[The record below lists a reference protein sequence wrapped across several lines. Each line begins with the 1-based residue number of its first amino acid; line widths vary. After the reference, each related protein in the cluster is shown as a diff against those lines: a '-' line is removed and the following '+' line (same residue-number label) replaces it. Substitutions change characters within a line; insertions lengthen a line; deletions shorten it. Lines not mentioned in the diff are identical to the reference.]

1 MRTPKKSAIR
11 PTSAPADRPA
21 DDEIWPRV
29 TRELAD
35 DLAVD
40 ALARDRAGK
49 APFDEVARLQEAGL
63 PALLTA
69 PGPSGRGADWR
80 TACGVIREISA
91 ADGSIGELLAHH
103 CVLSWTSRFLGPA
116 AGPLDLDTH
125 TAQEHW
131 LLAGAV
137 EPPRGEAGPAGL
149 TLSPAGGGAYV
160 LDGRR
165 AFASGVTVADRLVVG
180 ARCTETG
187 DLLVVLV
194 DPAHPAVFTDAGAE
208 RVGQRLAGAGTVTFD
223 QVPVA
228 AAQVL
233 GALPPDE
240 HAVAPYS
247 TLAPLALR
255 LLLVHV
261 GLGIAEGALAEARDI
276 SRAAQAA
283 APPAQGGSGRG
294 AFATDFPT
302 GFTTDCPTGFE
313 TGSTTESTTRF
324 TTGFPAGFTTGF
336 ATDFGADFG
345 TGSGTRSGSRSATGF
360 GPGTGTGTGFGSGT
374 WTDAGNS
381 GAGSGDDPYLLLAY
395 GELATAAHAAAA
407 VVERATDALA
417 HGLVAERALD
427 VEELGDIAVLVAA
440 AETVTK
446 RAAVDITTRI
456 LELVDPATAA
466 RPHATG
472 QGFDRFWRNVRSLT
486 APVSPDHR
494 LRDIGDHYLN
504 GTHAR
509 LTLLA

>member
-1 MRTPKKSAIR
+1 MSTPRKSPKRPAIR
-11 PTSAPADRPA
+11 TASAPPGRPADRPA

-69 PGPSGRGADWR
+69 PGPTRRGADWR
-80 TACGVIREISA
+80 AACAVVREISA
-91 ADGSIGELLAHH
+91 ADSSVGELLAHH
-103 CVLSWTSRFLGPA
+103 YALSWSSRFFGPA
-116 AGPLDLDTH
+116 AQDVDDAPSPALSLDVC
-125 TAQEHW
+125 TAEERW
-131 LLAGAV
+131 LLAGGV
-137 EPPRGEAGPAGL
+137 EPPRAGTDPGL
-149 TLSPAGGGAYV
+149 TLTPADGPGGGWI

-180 ARCTETG
+180 ARPGGTG

-194 DPAHPAVFTDAGAE
+194 DPAHPGVFTDPDTE

-223 QVPVA
+223 RVPVDPGH
-228 AAQVL
+228 VL
-233 GALPPDE
+233 GVLPHDE
-240 HAVAPYS
+240 HAVAPFT

-255 LLLVHV
+255 LLLVQV

-276 SRAAQAA
+276 SRAGQAGPALGDRAGGTSA
-283 APPAQGGSGRG
+283 ADGIA
-294 AFATDFPT
+294 
-302 GFTTDCPTGFE
+302 
-313 TGSTTESTTRF
+313 
-324 TTGFPAGFTTGF
+324 PAG
-336 ATDFGADFG
+336 A
-345 TGSGTRSGSRSATGF
+345 
-360 GPGTGTGTGFGSGT
+360 
-374 WTDAGNS
+374 
-381 GAGSGDDPYLLLAY
+381 GDDPYLLLAY

-417 HGLVAERALD
+417 RGLLAEWALGLEERA
-427 VEELGDIAVLVAA
+427 DIAVLVAA
-440 AETVTK
+440 AETVTG
-446 RAAVDITTRI
+446 RAAVHITTRI
-456 LELVDPATAA
+456 LELVDGTAGA
-466 RPHATG
+466 DVRGGGP
-472 QGFDRFWRNVRSLT
+472 GFDRFWRNARALT
-486 APVSPDHR
+486 APTQAAHR

>member
-40 ALARDRAGK
+40 ALTRDRAGK

-80 TACGVIREISA
+80 TACGVIREIAA

-116 AGPLDLDTH
+116 AGPLDLDTR
-125 TAQEHW
+125 TAEESW

-137 EPPRGEAGPAGL
+137 EPPRVDAVPAGL
-149 TLSPAGGGAYV
+149 TLTPAGGGGYV

-165 AFASGVTVADRLVVG
+165 AFASGVTVADRLIVG

-223 QVPVA
+223 QVPVGSE
-228 AAQVL
+228 QVL
-233 GALPPDE
+233 GALPQDE

-276 SRAAQAA
+276 SRASQAA
-283 APPAQGGSGRG
+283 APPAEGARGRAAFTSG
-294 AFATDFPT
+294 FANDFGLDDGFAADLAAT
-302 GFTTDCPTGFE
+302 G
-313 TGSTTESTTRF
+313 
-324 TTGFPAGFTTGF
+324 TTGRRGLVSF
-336 ATDFGADFG
+336 
-345 TGSGTRSGSRSATGF
+345 SGV
-360 GPGTGTGTGFGSGT
+360 GP
-374 WTDAGNS
+374 
-381 GAGSGDDPYLLLAY
+381 GDDPYLLLAY

-417 HGLVAERALD
+417 RGLVEERAFGVEDLAD
-427 VEELGDIAVLVAA
+427 VAVLVAA
-440 AETVTK
+440 AETVTN

-472 QGFDRFWRNVRSLT
+472 QGFDRFWRNVRALT